1 MGFSR
6 ASSSQAVSCSIFT
19 TIPPERIGLDG
30 DYDHHGLAHRVER
43 AFEQR
48 FGPQLTQALKITQR
62 GSVVVIIG
70 DVLPQAVVPQMM
82 DIAMSISGT
91 TDVELNGVS
100 LSEPLRCIL
109 D

>member
-6 ASSSQAVSCSIFT
+6 ASSSQSVSCSIFT

-30 DYDHHGLAHRVER
+30 DYDHHGLAHRVKR
-43 AFEQR
+43 AFEQQ
-48 FGPQLTQALKITQR
+48 FGPQFTQALKVTQR
-62 GSVVVIIG
+62 GSVVVLIG
-70 DVLPQAVVPQMM
+70 DVPPQLLVSQMI
-82 DIAMSISGT
+82 DVAMSVSGT

-100 LSEPLRCIL
+100 LSEPLRGIL